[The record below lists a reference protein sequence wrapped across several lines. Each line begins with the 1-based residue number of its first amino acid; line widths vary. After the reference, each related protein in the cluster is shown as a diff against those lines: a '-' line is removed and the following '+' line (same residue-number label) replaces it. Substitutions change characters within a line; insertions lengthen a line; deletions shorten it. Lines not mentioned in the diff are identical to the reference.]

1 MPVAP
6 LPNLDMYYELHGPDD
21 APPLVLLHGAT
32 ETFQLGW
39 KKQVP
44 AFSEHYRILGPDL
57 RGHGRSTNPAGRL
70 DLREMADDIGDL
82 LNYLGYRKVHMVGFS
97 GGASVALFFAVRHV
111 DHLWSLALVSNNMDP
126 DETRIEQN
134 FENLERFRQQEP
146 EWWAAMSEMHEL
158 PVENLLQWWADE
170 SPVRPNF
177 TPVELAHVQVPA
189 LILGGDRDPMIPL
202 SQTLKLF
209 DALPDAYLGIL
220 PGMGHGAPRRRPQ
233 AFNRIILD
241 FLTYVEN
248 QYDPAKFRK
257 RSRNDDLE

>member
-32 ETFQLGW
+32 ETFRLGW
-39 KKQVP
+39 QEQVP
-44 AFSEHYRILGPDL
+44 TFSENYRIVGPDL

-70 DLREMADDIGDL
+70 DLRQMADDIDNL
-82 LNYLGYRKVHMVGFS
+82 LDYLGYGKVHMVGFS
-97 GGASVALFFAVRHV
+97 GGASVALFFAVRHL

-126 DETRIEQN
+126 EETRIEQN

-146 EWWAAMSEMHEL
+146 EWWSTMSEMHDL
-158 PVENLLQWWADE
+158 PVENLLQWWVDE
-170 SPVRPNF
+170 SAVRPNF
-177 TPVELAHVQVPA
+177 TPEELQHVRVPA

-202 SQTLKLF
+202 SQTFKLF
-209 DALPDAYLGIL
+209 EALPDAYLGIL

-233 AFNRIILD
+233 AFNRIVLD

-248 QYDPAKFRK
+248 RYDAVKFRK
-257 RSRNDDLE
+257 RSKNNDLE